1 MQSAQGFAMT
11 EPSLHAA
18 DATFAD
24 GPLADRL
31 RPTRLDDVAG
41 QGHLLGPDGPLGR
54 MAASGRLASIVLW
67 GPPGCGKTT
76 IARLLAQTTDLHFE
90 PVSALKSGV
99 ADLRKIFDAARK
111 RREAGRGTLLFC
123 DEIHHFN
130 RSVQDAFLPHV
141 EDGTVLLVGAT
152 TENPSF
158 ELNAALLS
166 RMQVFVLRALDHDA
180 LAALLARAEALEGR
194 TLPVDEAARAALIA
208 MAEGDGRF
216 LLNLAEQIWA
226 LAGPSP
232 LDPEGL
238 AALVQRRAPSH
249 DKAGEGHYN
258 LLSAFH
264 KSLRASDADAAL
276 YWMCRMLDAGE
287 DWRAIARRMTCVA
300 NEDVG
305 LADPHAILQAVAA
318 WEAYER
324 LGQAEGERALAQAC
338 LYLATA
344 PKSNAV
350 NAALNA
356 ARALARRSSSKP
368 PPMHAMNAPTRM
380 MKEQGYGRGY
390 VYDHDTPEGFSGLNY
405 FPPGV
410 ERMALY
416 QPVERGFER
425 EIGKRLRYW
434 AGLRERKR

>member
-1 MQSAQGFAMT
+1 MT
-11 EPSLHAA
+11 DPSPQPR
-18 DATFAD
+18 DPPRD
-24 GPLADRL
+24 PSRPLADRL
-31 RPTRLDDVAG
+31 RPSRLDEVAG
-41 QGHLLGPDGPLGR
+41 QAHLLGPEGPIGR
-54 MAASGRLASIVLW
+54 MAAPGRIASMVLW

-76 IARLLAQTTDLHFE
+76 VARLLAQATDLHFE

-99 ADLRKIFDAARK
+99 ADLRKIFEAAGK
-111 RREAGRGTLLFC
+111 RCEAGRGTLLFC

-141 EDGTVLLVGAT
+141 EDGTVVLVGAT

-166 RMQVFVLRALDHDA
+166 RMQVYVLRPLDHAA
-180 LAALLARAEALEGR
+180 LEALLARAEAAEGR
-194 TLPVDEAARAALIA
+194 ALPLTPAAREAMVA

-216 LLNLAEQIWA
+216 LLNLAEQAWA
-226 LAGPSP
+226 LAGDAP

-238 AALVQRRAPSH
+238 GALVQRRAPSH
-249 DKAGEGHYN
+249 DKAGDGHYN

-305 LADPHAILQAVAA
+305 LADPNAILQAVAA

-350 NAALNA
+350 NEALNA
-356 ARALARRSSSKP
+356 ARALAKRTSSLA
-368 PPMHAMNAPTRM
+368 PPMHAMNAPTRL

-390 VYDHDTPEGFSGLNY
+390 VYDHATPEGFSGLSY
-405 FPPGV
+405 FPADLGRPEV
-410 ERMALY
+410 YR
-416 QPVERGFER
+416 PVERGFER
-425 EIGKRLRYW
+425 EIAKRLRYW
-434 AGLRERKR
+434 AGLRARKG